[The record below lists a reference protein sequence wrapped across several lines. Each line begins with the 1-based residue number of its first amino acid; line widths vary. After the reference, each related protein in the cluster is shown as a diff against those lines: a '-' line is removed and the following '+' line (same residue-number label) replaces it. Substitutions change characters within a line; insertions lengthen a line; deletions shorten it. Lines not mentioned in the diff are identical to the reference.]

1 MPKIYSVYNGVCHE
15 DSLSSWICCNETLW
29 GTTDKSHNC
38 QKPEAELNEIYI
50 SIIKQKHQAPMKSDS
65 HKEVSSHA
73 DEIPRGQTSPA

>member
-1 MPKIYSVYNGVCHE
+1 MRNLYRLMRLFV
-15 DSLSSWICCNETLW
+15 

-38 QKPEAELNEIYI
+38 QKLEAELNEIYI

-73 DEIPRGQTSPA
+73 DEIPRGRLLLPDS

>member
-1 MPKIYSVYNGVCHE
+1 MESVMRNLYRLGYAAMR
-15 DSLSSWICCNETLW
+15 LFG

-38 QKPEAELNEIYI
+38 QKPEDELNEIYI

-73 DEIPRGQTSPA
+73 DEIPRGRLLLPDS

>member
-1 MPKIYSVYNGVCHE
+1 MESVMRNLYRFGYAAMR
-15 DSLSSWICCNETLW
+15 LFG

-38 QKPEAELNEIYI
+38 QKPEAELNEIYV

-73 DEIPRGQTSPA
+73 DEIPRGRLLLPDSCM

>member
-1 MPKIYSVYNGVCHE
+1 MESVMRILCRLGYAAMRLFV
-15 DSLSSWICCNETLW
+15 

-73 DEIPRGQTSPA
+73 DKIPRGRLLLPDS

>member
-1 MPKIYSVYNGVCHE
+1 MRNLYRLGYAAMRLFV
-15 DSLSSWICCNETLW
+15 

-38 QKPEAELNEIYI
+38 QKPEDELNEIYIYI

-73 DEIPRGQTSPA
+73 DEIPRGRLLLPDS

>member
-1 MPKIYSVYNGVCHE
+1 MRNLYRLMRLFV
-15 DSLSSWICCNETLW
+15 

-38 QKPEAELNEIYI
+38 KKPEAELNEIYI

-73 DEIPRGQTSPA
+73 DEIPRGQISPA

>member
-1 MPKIYSVYNGVCHE
+1 MEFVMRNLYRLMRLFV
-15 DSLSSWICCNETLW
+15 

-38 QKPEAELNEIYI
+38 QKLEAELNEIYI

-73 DEIPRGQTSPA
+73 DEIPRGRLLLPDS